1 MDDTPHTDDRS
12 RGGESTASQDDATP
26 LDNDR
31 ASEREYKTVPDG
43 GGDASEREAEAATP
57 AERHSARAALYSAAA
72 GVFCYP
78 DDELVADLTHEE
90 TAAGLRSA
98 GDTLDLC
105 EEVEGLLGA
114 LGSTERDGLESAYND
129 LFGLPSDDG
138 TYPVVPYEAEY
149 TVGDEVGRQ
158 QRRIATVVGLLE
170 AFGVEPAD
178 QFDERQD
185 HVVVELELLQVLSA
199 RRAVARERGD
209 ADTATN
215 LERAEAMVLDE
226 HLGDFVPAFA
236 HEVRRSTPDP
246 NEEDASGASAV
257 YRAAADLAEAIVTRD
272 VAGHPEPDV
281 EFDAASE
288 VRSRA

>member
-1 MDDTPHTDDRS
+1 MDDTPHSDATP
-12 RGGESTASQDDATP
+12 TDDATP
-26 LDNDR
+26 DAD
-31 ASEREYKTVPDG
+31 TVSD
-43 GGDASEREAEAATP
+43 

-78 DDELVADLTHEE
+78 DEELVAELTHDE
-90 TAAGLRSA
+90 TAAGLREA
-98 GDTLDLC
+98 GRKLDL
-105 EEVEGLLGA
+105 ESEVEGLLDA
-114 LGSTERDGLESAYND
+114 LDGTTRDDLEPAYNE
-129 LFGLPSDDG
+129 LFGMPGDDG

-149 TVGDEVGRQ
+149 TVGEEVGRQ

-185 HVVVELELLQVLSA
+185 HVVVELELVQVLAA
-199 RRAVARERGD
+199 RRAVAREQD
-209 ADTATN
+209 EEDTAAN

-236 HEVRRSTPDP
+236 HEVRESTPDP
-246 NEEDASGASAV
+246 DGDAESASDPDEDASASDSAAAV
-257 YRAAADLAEAIVTRD
+257 YRAAADLAAAVVTRD
-272 VAGHPEPDV
+272 VATHPEPDV
-281 EFDAASE
+281 DFDGSSE